1 MINSSPENILEPPYC
16 STIFFELP
24 GAWRSP
30 FAVRRS
36 HFAVRRSPFA
46 LRRSHFAVRTSHFAV
61 RRSPFAVRRSPFGVW
76 RLVFNREKS
85 HFGRGHRGDAYD
97 TFGASVG
104 GRRVGRAETRVAQ
117 ASNPQIF

>member
-30 FAVRRS
+30 FT
-36 HFAVRRSPFA
+36 VRRSPFA
-46 LRRSHFAVRTSHFAV
+46 LRRSHFAVRTS
-61 RRSPFAVRRSPFGVW
+61 PFAVQRSPFGVW